1 MKKYI
6 NFLEI
11 NIKKKKKLLVL
22 KYLFHNIMFFV
33 KKQGWCPN
41 YIVKS
46 LYFSINIIDTKIT
59 KLTWRGGVPIILSNH
74 FSILIL
80 KYRNLYGRWWYC
92 IFCENILVTIGVT
105 YFSIAHPPDSTQII
119 CNYILLLQKALI

>member
-1 MKKYI
+1 
-6 NFLEI
+6 
-11 NIKKKKKLLVL
+11 
-22 KYLFHNIMFFV
+22 MFFV

-92 IFCENILVTIGVT
+92 IFCKNILVTIGVT
-105 YFSIAHPPDSTQII
+105 YFSIAPPCYKPIFVVTRSEYILSSVTNTTGFNHILQII
-119 CNYILLLQKALI
+119 KENSINLVMSYKCASN